1 MRLKIFSSK
10 QPYCNKS
17 KKLAI
22 VLHTTTN
29 WTFLVH
35 SQPESGHMCNRNM
48 EFNSGNYCT
57 IARYDCKC
65 ALVGRRLLYNRI

>member
-1 MRLKIFSSK
+1 MRLKISPSK

-17 KKLAI
+17 KKLVI
-22 VLHTTTN
+22 VLHTTAN
-29 WTFLVH
+29 LTFPVH
-35 SQPESGHMCNRNM
+35 SQPESGHVCNRNM

-65 ALVGRRLLYNRI
+65 ALVGRWLLYNRI